1 MALPTPHSVS
11 RMLLPVHDSVLLE
24 VPKGLVE
31 ETGQVVTTA
40 MEAVSARF
48 TVPMKVEI
56 RTGRTWADCK

>member
-1 MALPTPHSVS
+1 
-11 RMLLPVHDSVLLE
+11 MLLPVHDSVLLE